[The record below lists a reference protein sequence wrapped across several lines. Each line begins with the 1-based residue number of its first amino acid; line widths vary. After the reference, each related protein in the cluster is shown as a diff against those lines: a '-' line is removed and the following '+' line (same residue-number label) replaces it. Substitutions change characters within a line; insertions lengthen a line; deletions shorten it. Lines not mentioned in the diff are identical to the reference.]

1 MERGHPARCCVG
13 VPPTLPRH
21 DAPPSKIEVGKFEGH
36 GYNCASQTM
45 SRLDKPKRRSKALA
59 ASNTACLGVVICC
72 LCSGGGAPSGLIG
85 TPPLGVVTS
94 GPSYSALQAIAR
106 RGSAALTCGKPLA
119 FRPMPLRLSF
129 APPAGRLSLPAGAEG
144 IIQGAPL
151 PPLCI
156 AGSVFSKNLHKGF
169 HWPDPSDALSL
180 RVLEEYGSMFVARG
194 VMAPL
199 VVIFPDRDAVARW
212 QSSLSAEQTDLA
224 GIPVRLQ
231 SAALRALMKAREEA
245 FQAHLAISPR
255 GTDAAQRS
263 YDETLA
269 LWRSR
274 VNPGLRHWVD
284 KGRLSAADAEE
295 IRRLPAREQAV
306 KILELENRG
315 LYFSKDFSKSIL
327 SSVAPPGGSQHLS
340 LLAFDV
346 KENDNP
352 VVRSILEHHGWFQT
366 VTSDLPHFTYL
377 GIDKQLLPSLG
388 LKMVRRG
395 ERGFW
400 IPDIACAANRST
412 KSGEQVKRQIANRK
426 TQK

>member
-1 MERGHPARCCVG
+1 
-13 VPPTLPRH
+13 
-21 DAPPSKIEVGKFEGH
+21 
-36 GYNCASQTM
+36 M
-45 SRLDKPKRRSKALA
+45 SGLDKPKRRSRTFA
-59 ASNTACLGVVICC
+59 AGNTACLGLVICC
-72 LCSGGGAPSGLIG
+72 LCSGGGASSGLIG
-85 TPPLGVVTS
+85 PPPLGAVTS
-94 GPSYSALQAIAR
+94 GPSNSYGVLQNLNNPQVK
-106 RGSAALTCGKPLA
+106 S
-119 FRPMPLRLSF
+119 
-129 APPAGRLSLPAGAEG
+129 PPQKSNSP
-144 IIQGAPL
+144 Q
-151 PPLCI
+151 PPPCF

-169 HWPDPSDALSL
+169 HWPDQSDALSL
-180 RVLEEYGSMFVARG
+180 RLLEEYGSIFVARG
-194 VMAPL
+194 VVSPL
-199 VVIFPDRDAVARW
+199 VVIFPDQDAVARW
-212 QSSLSAEQTDLA
+212 QSSLGTEQAEFD

-231 SAALRALMKAREEA
+231 TAALRALMKAREEA
-245 FQAHLAISPR
+245 LQAHLAISPR

-377 GIDKQLLPSLG
+377 GIVKQLLPSLG